1 MTCLRGVTLL
11 SYSCDDSPPPTPCA
25 LLCPEYL
32 FKSRGNRFYFF
43 LFFFLSVSAARW
55 PATLDHSSVVSF
67 ILFMTTTTTTSP
79 SPLPSSFHMFLF
91 SPPLTPSAPHLP
103 SPPLRYCLFEFAVS
117 IVFPSSAA
125 SPVTEHRCN
134 YAPIISVTH
143 AHHTQTRR
151 QLGRQAGKQVPE
163 RASVSG
169 AKSTKTKHK

>member
-1 MTCLRGVTLL
+1 MSRCLVIAATTPLSPPRVPSFARNTCLN
-11 SYSCDDSPPPTPCA
+11 
-25 LLCPEYL
+25 PEETGFIYL
-32 FKSRGNRFYFF
+32 F
-43 LFFFLSVSAARW
+43 LFFIRLRCEMAGYFRSFLCSVIYIIH
-55 PATLDHSSVVSF
+55 DHHHHH
-67 ILFMTTTTTTSP
+67 LPLSP
-79 SPLPSSFHMFLF
+79 PLPSSFHMFLF
-91 SPPLTPSAPHLP
+91 SSPLTPSAPHLP